1 MGILVDGGRRI
12 EMKKA
17 AAGKSVVAKRPVP
30 SKNVA
35 ANSSGPLSGQ
45 DHGVRVGDDV
55 LKQRTGKI
63 WAEWF
68 PILDK
73 AGAKKMNHSQIT
85 DVLQKKFDVPDWW
98 CQMVAVGYE
107 HSRGLREL
115 HESCAGFSASVSRTF
130 GLALKPL
137 FAACADD
144 KKRRAW
150 LSEDKLVVSTA
161 RPEKTVRGAWDGASR
176 LEMRFYPKGAA
187 KTQVVIDHM
196 KLTSSADVEKMKA
209 FWSENLERLREFA
222 ER

>member
-1 MGILVDGGRRI
+1 MKKTAAKRSATG
-12 EMKKA
+12 KKA
-17 AAGKSVVAKRPVP
+17 AS
-30 SKNVA
+30 SKKVA
-35 ANSSGPLSGQ
+35 AKSSGPLSGQ

-73 AGAKKMNHSQIT
+73 AGAKKMNHTEIAA
-85 DVLQKKFDVPDWW
+85 VLKKKFGVPGWW

-107 HSRGLREL
+107 HSRGLRKL
-115 HESCAGFSASVSRTF
+115 HESSAGFSSSVSRTL
-130 GLALKPL
+130 GVAVKPL
-137 FAACADD
+137 FVACADE
-144 KKRRAW
+144 KKRGAW
-150 LSEDKLVVSTA
+150 LKGNKLIVSTA
-161 RPEKTVRGAWDGASR
+161 RLEKTVRGAWDGASR
-176 LEMRFYPKGAA
+176 LEIRFYPKGAA

-196 KLTSSADVEKMKA
+196 KLASSTDVEKMKA

>member
-1 MGILVDGGRRI
+1 
-12 EMKKA
+12 MKKA
-17 AAGKSVVAKRPVP
+17 AAKKSLAGKKVAS
-30 SKNVA
+30 SKQA
-35 ANSSGPLSGQ
+35 PAKSSGPLSGQ

-68 PILDK
+68 PILDG
-73 AGAKKMNHSQIT
+73 AGAKKMNHTEIAT
-85 DVLQKKFDVPDWW
+85 VLHEKYDVPGWW

-115 HESCAGFSASVSRTF
+115 HQSAAGFSASVSRTF
-130 GLALKPL
+130 DVAVKPL

-144 KKRRAW
+144 KNRAAW
-150 LSEDKLVVSTA
+150 LKGDKLVITTA
-161 RPEKTVRGAWDGASR
+161 RPEKTVRGSWDGTSCM
-176 LEMRFYPKGAA
+176 EIRFYPKGAT

-196 KLTSSADVEKMKA
+196 KLNNSDEVAKMKA

-222 ER
+222 AK

>member
-1 MGILVDGGRRI
+1 MR
-12 EMKKA
+12 KKA
-17 AAGKSVVAKRPVP
+17 AVEKKGALTKRAA
-30 SKNVA
+30 SK
-35 ANSSGPLSGQ
+35 SSGPLSGQ

-55 LKQRTGKI
+55 LKERTGKA

-73 AGAKKMNHSQIT
+73 AGAKKMNHTQIT
-85 DVLQKKFDVPDWW
+85 DVLHEKYGVPGWW

-115 HESCAGFSASVSRTF
+115 HQSSAGFSASVSRTF
-130 GLALKPL
+130 DVALKPL
-137 FAACADD
+137 FTACADD
-144 KKRRAW
+144 KKRQAW
-150 LSEDKLVVSTA
+150 LTGDKLLISTA
-161 RPEKTVRGAWDGASR
+161 RPEKAVRGVWGGESR
-176 LEMRFYPKGAA
+176 MEIRFYPKGAT

-196 KLTSSADVEKMKA
+196 KLESSADVERMKA

>member
-1 MGILVDGGRRI
+1 
-12 EMKKA
+12 MKKTTA
-17 AAGKSVVAKRPVP
+17 KKSVGYEDAAS
-30 SKNVA
+30 SKKVA
-35 ANSSGPLSGQ
+35 AKTSGPLSGQ
-45 DHGVRVGDDV
+45 DHGVRVGDDM

-73 AGAKKMNHSQIT
+73 AGAKKMNHTEIT
-85 DVLQKKFDVPDWW
+85 TVLQKKFGVPGWW

-107 HSRGLREL
+107 HSRGIRQL
-115 HESCAGFSASVSRTF
+115 HQSSAGFSASVSRTL
-130 GLALKPL
+130 GVALKPL

-150 LSEDKLVVSTA
+150 LSEDKFVVSTA

-176 LEMRFYPKGAA
+176 LEIRFYPKGAT

-196 KLTSSADVEKMKA
+196 KLASSSDVERMKA
-209 FWSENLERLREFA
+209 FWSENLERLREHTG
-222 ER
+222 R

>member
-1 MGILVDGGRRI
+1 
-12 EMKKA
+12 MKKA
-17 AAGKSVVAKRPVP
+17 PAKKALAGKKLTSSKKAPAK
-30 SKNVA
+30 
-35 ANSSGPLSGQ
+35 SSGPLQGQ

-55 LKQRTGKI
+55 LKKRTGKI

-73 AGAKKMNHSQIT
+73 AGAKKMNHAEIT
-85 DVLQKKFDVPDWW
+85 TVLHEKYGVPGWW

-115 HESCAGFSASVSRTF
+115 HESGAGFSASVSRTF
-130 GLALKPL
+130 DVALKPL

-144 KKRRAW
+144 KKRGAW
-150 LSEDKLVVSTA
+150 LKGDKLVVSTA

-176 LEMRFYPKGAA
+176 MEIRFYPKGAA

-196 KLTSSADVEKMKA
+196 KLNSSADVGKMKE
-209 FWSENLERLREFA
+209 FWSESLERLREYA

>member
-1 MGILVDGGRRI
+1 
-12 EMKKA
+12 MKKFAPARKA
-17 AAGKSVVAKRPVP
+17 ASAKKAPV
-30 SKNVA
+30 K
-35 ANSSGPLSGQ
+35 SSGPLSGQ

-73 AGAKKMNHSQIT
+73 AGAKKMKHTEIAT
-85 DVLQKKFDVPDWW
+85 VLHEKFGVPDWW
-98 CQMVAVGYE
+98 SQMVAVGYE

-115 HESCAGFSASVSRTF
+115 HESGAGFSASVSRTF
-130 GLALKPL
+130 DSALKPL

-144 KKRRAW
+144 KKRGAW
-150 LSEDKLVVSTA
+150 LKGDKLVVSTA

-176 LEMRFYPKGAA
+176 LEIRFYSKGAA

-196 KLTSSADVEKMKA
+196 KLNSSAGVAKMKA
-209 FWSENLERLREFA
+209 FWSENLERLREYA
-222 ER
+222 HR